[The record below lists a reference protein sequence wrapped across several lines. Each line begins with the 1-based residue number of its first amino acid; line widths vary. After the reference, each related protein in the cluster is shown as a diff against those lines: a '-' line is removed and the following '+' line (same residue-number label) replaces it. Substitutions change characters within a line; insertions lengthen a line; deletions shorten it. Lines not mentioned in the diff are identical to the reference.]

1 MTFFARFRIL
11 QYRKG
16 PDPQHWPRSHVT
28 DTPQWHLCLYSA
40 RTWRICSRW
49 VAPLPDPC
57 PALTRPRLSGK
68 SRAPGSCSPAVS
80 VANLFMITCPV
91 LQWIF
96 IIPYWA
102 PMHINVVFF
111 SSSEPHLLA
120 VDVKEKKTTAMFP
133 PFCPLVHIQNIREG
147 VNFINFASEFES
159 VYFDRSCQNKGF

>member
-28 DTPQWHLCLYSA
+28 GTPQWHLCLYSA

-120 VDVKEKKTTAMFP
+120 VDVKEKKTTATFP
-133 PFCPLVHIQNIREG
+133 PFCPL
-147 VNFINFASEFES
+147 
-159 VYFDRSCQNKGF
+159 